1 MYGFSTYAQTSIAD
15 AGVNPNTEFSVSGV
29 SATGVINSLSVNT
42 DNNLSVTGVS
52 AVGVVG
58 SILVEQ
64 GATVNLEGITMS
76 ANTSSCLVWDEIP
89 KEQTPNWQEINT

>member
-15 AGVNPNTEFSVSGV
+15 AGVNPNTEFSVAGV

-52 AVGVVG
+52 ATGVIG
-58 SILVEQ
+58 SVAVVQ
-64 GATVNLEGITMS
+64 GITINLEGIAMS
-76 ANTSSCLVWDEIP
+76 AQISSCLIWDEVS